1 MPLDKR
7 RKILAEFKT
16 PEEVEKLSE
25 IFRVIRLGGSDADLL
40 DDTRKQLQQQA
51 SP

>member
-16 PEEVEKLSE
+16 PEEVEKFHE
-25 IFRVIRLGGSDADLL
+25 ILRVIRVGGTDVQLL
-40 DDTRKQLQQQA
+40 RETRAQLQQQG
-51 SP
+51 SQ